1 MRRIGPLVT
10 LALTLLLAACG
21 GGALDPRPF
30 NTPGPAIDAS
40 ATPEPSPT
48 ATPRVTPTATS
59 TPQRNSTPVTL
70 ADVAPFTRSYVRTTW
85 NYLSGA
91 GTARALYDLF
101 TPDCQ
106 RMVSLTALEH
116 TPAVVQ
122 TVYRGLQGKNI
133 EDVEFAIPLNL
144 RATSASLE
152 IKLPLRSQ
160 TRFRID
166 GNWLTQYEWLRQLN
180 PSAAVDQSET
190 LAVSPSGDSLRIA
203 SCEHLKQ
210 WDQQR

>member
-1 MRRIGPLVT
+1 VT
-10 LALTLLLAACG
+10 MALTLLLAACS
-21 GGALDPRPF
+21 GGALAVKPAD
-30 NTPGPAIDAS
+30 TPASTVEAS
-40 ATPEPSPT
+40 ATPAPSPT
-48 ATPRVTPTATS
+48 TAPRITPTATS
-59 TPQRNSTPVTL
+59 TPQRRSTPVTL
-70 ADVAPFTRSYVRTTW
+70 ADVVPFTRSYVRTTW

-101 TPDCQ
+101 SPDCQ
-106 RMVSLTALEH
+106 RMVSLTSLER
-116 TPAVVQ
+116 TPSIVQ
-122 TVYRGLQGKNI
+122 TVYRGLQGKSI
-133 EDVEFAIPLNL
+133 EDVEFAIPVNP
-144 RATSASLE
+144 RATSAALE
-152 IKLPLRSQ
+152 LKLPLTSQ

-190 LAVSPSGDSLRIA
+190 LSVSPSGDSFRIA

>member
-1 MRRIGPLVT
+1 MTI
-10 LALTLLLAACG
+10 ALLLAACG
-21 GGALDPRPF
+21 GSALDAQPTD
-30 NTPGPAIDAS
+30 TPAPTAEAS
-40 ATPEPSPT
+40 ATPAPSPT
-48 ATPRVTPTATS
+48 AAPRVTPTATS
-59 TPQRNSTPVTL
+59 TPQRGSTPVTL
-70 ADVAPFTRSYVRTTW
+70 ADVVPFTKSYVRATW

-106 RMVSLTALEH
+106 RMVSLTSLER

-122 TVYRGLQGKNI
+122 TVYKGLQGKNV

-152 IKLPLRSQ
+152 IKLPLTSQ
-160 TRFRID
+160 TRFRIE

-180 PSAAVDQSET
+180 SAAAVDKSDT
-190 LAVSPSGDSLRIA
+190 LSVLPAGDSFRVA

-210 WDQQR
+210 WDQAR

>member
-1 MRRIGPLVT
+1 MR
-10 LALTLLLAACG
+10 A
-21 GGALDPRPF
+21 
-30 NTPGPAIDAS
+30 
-40 ATPEPSPT
+40 
-48 ATPRVTPTATS
+48 
-59 TPQRNSTPVTL
+59 
-70 ADVAPFTRSYVRTTW
+70 TW

-106 RMVSLTALEH
+106 RMVSLTSLER

-122 TVYRGLQGKNI
+122 TVYKGLQGKSV

-152 IKLPLRSQ
+152 IKLPLTSQ

-180 PSAAVDQSET
+180 PAAAVDKSET
-190 LAVSPSGDSLRIA
+190 LSVSPANDSFRVA

-210 WDQQR
+210 WDQAR